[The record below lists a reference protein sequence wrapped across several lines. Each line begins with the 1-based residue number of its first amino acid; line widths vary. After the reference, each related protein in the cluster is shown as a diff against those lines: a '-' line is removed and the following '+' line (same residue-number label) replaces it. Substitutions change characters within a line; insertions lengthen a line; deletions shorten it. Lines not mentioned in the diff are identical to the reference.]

1 MSNKKLSNLFVLVF
15 GLVILLSSFFTPL
28 SVASVS
34 IEQVTVVELGGSL
47 FDVALEGDYAYVADY
62 GKSLI
67 HSIDISDPESPKYI
81 GNFSIYLPH
90 YFEVKDGIAYIPAW
104 SAGLQI
110 YNVSD
115 PINTVKLG
123 EFVGLRTG
131 AMGIYEDIVFVGRD
145 DGFNILDV
153 SNPSNPVNL
162 SRIVR
167 NGNAHNFYIEETYA
181 YILVWNHTS
190 SSSNLEVYDYTDPN
204 SPLLVA
210 FYDTTKLCYDVKVQN
225 DIVYLAGAYEGLSI
239 VDLTDFSNPTLIGEY
254 DEDEQSI
261 ALVVIEDTVFLGND
275 IAGLQLFDVSDK
287 TTPVLIAEYETEG
300 YAQELDIRNEYI
312 YLITEGVG
320 LEILKVR
327 GLGLEESAGFPIF
340 ITVTVLLTFASAF
353 SFRRRKNK

>member
-1 MSNKKLSNLFVLVF
+1 MRNSRIINKLTILF
-15 GLVILLSSFFTPL
+15 GLIILLSSLQTPL
-28 SVASVS
+28 SAASVT
-34 IEQVTVVELGGSL
+34 ITQVAVVDFGDNL
-47 FDVALEGDYAYVADY
+47 FDVDLEGDYAYVTDY
-62 GKSLI
+62 GQSLM
-67 HSIDISDPESPKYI
+67 HSIDISDPEDPKLI
-81 GNFSIYLPH
+81 SNLSVYLPH
-90 YFEVKDGIAYIPAW
+90 YFEVKDGIAYISSW
-104 SAGLQI
+104 TEGLQI
-110 YNVSD
+110 FNVSD
-115 PINTVKLG
+115 PINAVKLG

-131 AMGIYEDIVFVGRD
+131 AVGIHEDLAFVGRD

-162 SRIVR
+162 SRIIR
-167 NGNAHNFYIEETYA
+167 NGNAHNFFIEETYA

-261 ALVVIEDTVFLGND
+261 ALVVVDDTVFLGND
-275 IAGLQLFDVSDK
+275 ISGLQLFDVSDK

-300 YAQELDIRNEYI
+300 YAQELEIRNEYI

-340 ITVTVLLTFASAF
+340 ITITVLITLTSLF
-353 SFRRRKNK
+353 SLRKKKK